1 MNGEEQMAASIADA
15 LGAMFRVSVISPGG
29 AQSSFGVTSDHLTPM
44 AEIPFP
50 ESPRSL
56 RLEVDAR
63 ALQDAHRTLH
73 SLLAIGRLEPE
84 PGAGPP
90 IQLDRALDELLAVA
104 EAEIGRPLP
113 EMSRADRQRLVRFL
127 DERGAFMLRKAV
139 EQVADAL
146 GVSRFTVYNYL
157 DSVRGN

>member
-1 MNGEEQMAASIADA
+1 VNGEERMAAGLASA

-29 AQSSFGVTSDHLTPM
+29 AQSSFGLTSAHLTQM
-44 AEIPFP
+44 ADIPFP
-50 ESPRSL
+50 ESRRSL

-84 PGAGPP
+84 GMGTP
-90 IQLDRALDELLAVA
+90 IQLDRALDELLTVA